1 MYKTPS
7 LKKRKN
13 IKDLSDAQIVE
24 LAKKESH
31 YFGAL
36 YDKYFEQIFRFVF
49 KRLGG
54 KEDEAGDI
62 TQQTFIKAMG
72 NLSRYEDR
80 GLPFSSWL
88 YRIAQNEV
96 SMFFRKQKKNYSVSI
111 DENRIQDLA
120 TEANLNMYM
129 SIDEQEKLIEMLN
142 EMEEEHLDLIEL
154 RFFQELSFKEIAAI
168 YSISEANAKMRTYRI
183 LERIGKKWN
192 DK

>member
-1 MYKTPS
+1 VYKTPS